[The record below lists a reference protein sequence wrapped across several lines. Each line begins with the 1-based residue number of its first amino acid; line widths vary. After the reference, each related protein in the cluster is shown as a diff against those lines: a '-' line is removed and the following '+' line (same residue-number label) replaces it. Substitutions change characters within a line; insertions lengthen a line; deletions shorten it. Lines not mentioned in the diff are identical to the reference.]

1 MFKNY
6 LKVAFRNLV
15 RNRTYSII
23 NIFGLSLGMIACML
37 ISLYVWDEF
46 RYDQFQKNKNTV
58 YRVYNEYDK
67 EGDHYFIA
75 LTPPTFAPML
85 KSEYPEVKESLR
97 MMGMFGDALLSAG
110 DFSSLEANGAY
121 APENFFDF
129 FSYKLKYGDPEQL
142 LIDPMSIVLSSRLAK
157 KYFGDE
163 NPIGKTITYSNS
175 DFQVTGVFEDMPE
188 HSHLQLSFLISA
200 NILDQLVRPSR
211 MENWVWQQFY
221 TYIKLEENVSVAKF
235 KSKLTPFAEKYAHA
249 ITEESG
255 FKYYPHIQRLDE
267 IYLTSTNFR
276 WDIAKSG
283 NITYIYA
290 FSAIGLFILL
300 IGIINF
306 VNLSTARAV
315 KRALEVG
322 VRKTVGANRWQ
333 LIFQFLGESVF
344 LALLS
349 VVLAGFITELLI
361 PSFNTFTGK
370 SIEIHFFNN
379 PLLLGILFIF
389 SVLTGILAGFYPALV
404 LSGFAPGTIIKGN
417 KRSLADFAL
426 VRKVMVVIQFALSGL
441 LILSTIVVYKQL
453 SLLQSKDLGFTK
465 NQVLEIPIRSEKM
478 RDFEN
483 AKNQLKN
490 INGVSSVTA
499 CYGVPGSIV
508 AGDGIIDPT
517 ISKQYSA
524 NLFTIDEDYL
534 QTLEIKLVAGR
545 DFNKESGTDRSE
557 GFILNES
564 AVAALGFGTPD
575 EALGRPLHWE
585 LWGEEDSLKKGE
597 VIGVIND
604 FHFKS
609 LHEKVAPSVF
619 LIHPEAFSSM
629 LLKIES
635 VDVKSTLA
643 EIEVV
648 YNKLSPDWPFDYH
661 FIDERYNVMYEAEEK
676 MGRLFTLLTL
686 VALFVASF
694 GLFGLVSYTAEQRQ
708 KEIGIRKVFGASIGR
723 ILILMMKDFTKL
735 VIIAAFIGLPITYFL
750 IKNWLN
756 EFAYH
761 INFHAGYFLT
771 AITSML
777 FIAWIT
783 VSYQSLKSALKSPV
797 NSLRGE

>member
-1 MFKNY
+1 MFGNY
-6 LKVAFRNLV
+6 FKVAIRNLV
-15 RNRTYSII
+15 RNKTYSVI
-23 NIFGLSLGMIACML
+23 NILSLSLGMIVCML
-37 ISLYVWDEF
+37 IALYVWNELQ
-46 RYDQFQKNKNTV
+46 YDQFQANKKTV

-75 LTPPTFAPML
+75 LTPPTFAPTL

-97 MMGMFGDALLSAG
+97 IMGMFRHALLSVG
-110 DFSSLEANGAY
+110 DFSSLESNGAY
-121 APENFFDF
+121 VPENFFDF
-129 FSYKLKYGDPEQL
+129 FSYRIAFGDPVNL
-142 LIDPMSIVLSSRLAK
+142 LKQPNSIVLSTSLAK

-163 NPIGKTITYSNS
+163 NPVGKTMEFNSS
-175 DFQVTGVFEDMPE
+175 DFEVTGVYDDMPE
-188 HSHLQLSFLISA
+188 HSHLQLSFMISA
-200 NILDQLVRPSR
+200 NILNEWIAPSR
-211 MENWVWQQFY
+211 MDNWVWQQFY
-221 TYIKLEENVSVAKF
+221 TYIKLEENVSVTGF
-235 KSKLTPFAEKYAHA
+235 KRKLTPFAEKYAHA
-249 ITEESG
+249 ITEEHG

-267 IYLTSTNFR
+267 IYLTSANFR

-333 LIFQFLGESVF
+333 LILQFLGESVF

-361 PSFNTFTGK
+361 PSFNTFTDK
-370 SIEIHFFNN
+370 NIEIRFFNN
-379 PLLLGILFIF
+379 PLLLGICFTF
-389 SVLTGILAGFYPALV
+389 SILIGILAGFYPAIV

-417 KRSLADFAL
+417 KRSLADFAM
-426 VRKVMVVIQFALSGL
+426 VRKVMVVIQFGLSGL

-453 SLLQSKDLGFTK
+453 DHLRSKDLGFTK
-465 NQVLEIPIRSEKM
+465 NQVLEIPIRSQKM

-483 AKNQLKN
+483 VKTQFRN
-490 INGVSSVTA
+490 ISGVSSITA

-517 ISKQYSA
+517 INKQYSV
-524 NLFTIDEDYL
+524 NLFAIDEDYL
-534 QTLEIKLVAGR
+534 STLEIQLVAGR
-545 DFNKESGTDRSE
+545 DFNKESGTDRSN

-564 AVAALGFGTPD
+564 AVSSLGFGTPQ
-575 EALGRPLHWE
+575 EAIGNALHWE
-585 LWGEEDSLKKGE
+585 LWGQEDSLKKGE

-629 LLKIES
+629 LLKLES
-635 VDVKSTLA
+635 VDMKSTLA
-643 EIEVV
+643 EIEIV
-648 YNKLSPDWPFDYH
+648 YNRLSPNWPFDYH

-676 MGRLFTLLTL
+676 MSRLFTLLTL
-686 VALFVASF
+686 IGLFVAAF

-735 VIIAAFIGLPITYFL
+735 VIIAAFIGFPITYFL

-761 INFHAGYFLT
+761 INFHAGYFLAT
-771 AITSML
+771 IVSML

-783 VSYQSLKSALKSPV
+783 VSYQSLKSALKSPIS
-797 NSLRGE
+797 SLRSE